1 MPRSNIRRATLAAL
15 ALALILGSIGGVLMA
30 TEQPAY
36 TLIEQHRSFELR
48 RYPPLLVAE
57 VEVEGTFDAVGG
69 RAFRVLADYI
79 FGNNQGSRKIAMTAP
94 VNQQPLGRGER
105 IAMTA
110 PVTQQP
116 SGEARYRISFI
127 MPAHFTRD
135 TLPRPNDGRVH
146 IREIPAR
153 LLAAHRYSGG
163 WGEGRYREHESQL
176 LAAVQGAGLSPVGTP
191 IYARYNSPFS
201 LPFLRRNEVLVE
213 VERAP
218 TALGD

>member
-1 MPRSNIRRATLAAL
+1 
-15 ALALILGSIGGVLMA
+15 MA

-36 TLIEQHRSFELR
+36 TLIEQQRGFELR

-69 RAFRVLADYI
+69 RAFRLLADYI
-79 FGNNQGSRKIAMTAP
+79 FGNNQGSRK
-94 VNQQPLGRGER
+94 

-127 MPAHFTRD
+127 MPAHFTRE

-153 LLAAHRYSGG
+153 LVAAHRYSGG

-213 VERAP
+213 VERVP